1 MNKTIGQGFHRKQT
15 GGVLLACCLLAEI
28 LTGCSDHEKVDY
40 DLETQKGTQAEGGG
54 MSQFADASRWTDEM
68 DYTDSDGRQFKLS
81 VNADIKLPDV
91 DSMSVVEV
99 EKSVSD
105 ADFKKQLLEGFCDA
119 GEIYYHDSAYYTREE
134 LDAAIL
140 ATQEMIEDMEQYLE
154 SVTGYE
160 NLPGYDVSIPN
171 SQEQLDTLKQQ
182 LQEYQD
188 AYENAGDTY
197 TPAEEYDSCNQF
209 IGYRDGVAYDIS
221 FPEDGNSSG
230 SGITISP
237 WSMEEVVGS
246 PESLKDYDYLS
257 WLPGGSADAGDNQ
270 CSLSMED
277 ARRLA
282 DELAQLC
289 GGSSQIFCEAAGMEW
304 FGWSENDEGEVT
316 VESDQNVL
324 SGYCFTYGLGVDG
337 LAFQSFGTY
346 EDYVDMQRTGMRE
359 ETFYDLKDSMEIRV
373 MDGGVVNITVQYPLT
388 VRRITEQVEL
398 LPLSS
403 IQDIMKN
410 EIRENFDQYHYDG
423 WSRGVT
429 KSFNLLELIYF
440 RVKNP
445 DDPDVYSYVPAWR
458 LSQEASGYH
467 HPILVNAVDGSVI
480 YLEEELAGGGLAT
493 LAVWGEDKRQRG

>member
-1 MNKTIGQGFHRKQT
+1 MNRTTGRGIHRWRT
-15 GGVLLACCLLAEI
+15 GSALLACCLLAEV
-28 LTGCSDHEKVDY
+28 LTGCSDHKKVDY
-40 DLETQKGTQAEGGG
+40 DLETQKGTQSEAGG

-68 DYTDSDGRQFKLS
+68 DYTDSDGRQFKLL
-81 VNADIKLPDV
+81 VNADIKIPDV

-99 EKSVSD
+99 EKSVPD
-105 ADFKKQLLEGFCDA
+105 ADFKRQVVEGFCDE
-119 GEIYYHDSAYYTREE
+119 GDIYYHDSAHYTREE

-140 ATQEMIEDMEQYLE
+140 GTQEGIEDMERYLE

-160 NLPGYDVSIPN
+160 NLPGYDEQISNI
-171 SQEQLDTLKQQ
+171 QEQQDTLMQL

-221 FPEDGNSSG
+221 FPGEVDG

-237 WSMEEVVGS
+237 WSTEEVVGS
-246 PESLKDYDYLS
+246 PDSLKDYDYLGWS
-257 WLPGGSADAGDNQ
+257 PGSADEGDNQ

-289 GGSSQIFCEAAGMEW
+289 GGSSQIFCEVAGMEW
-304 FGWSENDEGEVT
+304 SGWSVNDEGEVT

-324 SGYCFTYGLGVDG
+324 SGYCFTYGSGVDG

-346 EDYVDMQRTGMRE
+346 EDYVDMEKTGMEE
-359 ETFYDLKDSMEIRV
+359 ETFYDLKDSMEIMV
-373 MDGGVVNITVQYPLT
+373 MDGGMVSITVQYPLT
-388 VRRITEQVEL
+388 VRQITEQVEL

-403 IQDIMKN
+403 IQDIMEN

-480 YLEEELAGGGLAT
+480 YLEEEL
-493 LAVWGEDKRQRG
+493 GE